1 MVLGMSAE
9 AFTRLHV
16 GVSLVALAAG
26 LVTLL
31 AMIGRRGLPGVTAL
45 FLATSILTS
54 VSGFFFAASKV
65 GAPQVVGVVS
75 LAVLA
80 VAAFALYVR
89 RLSGLWRAAYVLSAT
104 LALWLNVVVAIQQA
118 FQTVPALMILA
129 PTQSEPPFFAAQ
141 GGVLVLFACLAGL
154 ALRNFRSPAAPNPVG
169 QPSGGL
175 PSSGA

>member
-1 MVLGMSAE
+1 MVLGMTAE

-54 VSGFFFAASKV
+54 VSGFFFAASKF
-65 GAPQVVGVVS
+65 GAPQIVGIVS
-75 LAVLA
+75 LAVLSLA
-80 VAAFALYVR
+80 VFALYVR
-89 RLSGLWRAAYVLSAT
+89 RLAGVWRATYVLSAT
-104 LALWLNVVVAIQQA
+104 LALWLEVAVAIQQA

-141 GGVLVLFACLAGL
+141 GGMLALFACLAGL
-154 ALRNFRSPAAPNPVG
+154 ALRNFRVAASPDR
-169 QPSGGL
+169 
-175 PSSGA
+175 PSSSP